1 MATWDTVCDILRAL
15 PETELDEPAWRFNG
29 KVLARN
35 HPRLRVPDE
44 AELRAEYGEL
54 AAIRVYDRAERDA
67 LVREQPSVFFVTPH
81 WESSLSVLVRLA
93 EVSDEQLREVITD
106 SWLSLA
112 PKQLSDRWQCRPDA
126 GNR

>member
-1 MATWDTVCDILRAL
+1 MATWDTVCEILRAL
-15 PETELDEPAWRFNG
+15 PETELAEPAWRFNG

-44 AELRAEYGEL
+44 AERRAEYGEL

-67 LVREQPSVFFVTPH
+67 LVRQQPSVFFVTPH

-106 SWLSLA
+106 TWLGLA
-112 PKQLSDRWQCRPDA
+112 PKHLSDRWQCPPDT
-126 GNR
+126 RHR